1 MSKYKYNLEQMDCL
15 TVDSN
20 SHRLKHINVEK
31 KTKETLHDHATK
43 LHYTVDLRF
52 RFRCRSD
59 KEEKN

>member
-1 MSKYKYNLEQMDCL
+1 MDCL